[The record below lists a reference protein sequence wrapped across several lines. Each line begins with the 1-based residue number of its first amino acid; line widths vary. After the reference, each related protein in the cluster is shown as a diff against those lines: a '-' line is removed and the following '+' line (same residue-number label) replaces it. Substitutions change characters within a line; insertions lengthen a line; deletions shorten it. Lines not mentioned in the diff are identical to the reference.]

1 MLCKF
6 PSVQKLVK
14 PHAFLQD
21 AYYLVRKTEYS
32 IGHNVNYIETVQWRK
47 RLSSTSGGGKTRE
60 LHEKEWD

>member
-6 PSVQKLVK
+6 PRIQKLLK

-32 IGHNVNYIETVQWRK
+32 IDHNVNYIKTTV
-47 RLSSTSGGGKTRE
+47 E
-60 LHEKEWD
+60 